1 MERSKKSNTSVL
13 QIETITTTILGSS
26 RIVNVT
32 TSAPDTR
39 VPRLTLSCAAQ
50 GRGSRSSSR
59 AKAFGL
65 ISPLSSTNKHFST
78 WKPWSRFVDG
88 QDWVDVGGGGDQE
101 GHGDGWSRVVGW
113 RKPPAGKSQRQLW
126 EGIRKVI
133 TVTPH
138 AKDGREEIKRV
149 PYPRWQWLGG
159 VQVSPSWEAIIPV
172 QTALCP
178 YNGV

>member
-133 TVTPH
+133 TGHPTCKGWERRNQTCPLSPLAMARRRTGFSIPRSH
-138 AKDGREEIKRV
+138 YPCADGT
-149 PYPRWQWLGG
+149 L
-159 VQVSPSWEAIIPV
+159 S
-172 QTALCP
+172 L
-178 YNGV
+178 